1 MFFRRQKAYLGPMAH
16 RFRLGDAVDLAQA
29 RLNTPRG
36 PYKIQALMPEGRDGE
51 PQYRIKSDG
60 PGPERVVT
68 EAEITL
74 RRSKMFDA

>member
-1 MFFRRQKAYLGPMAH
+1 MPHKFRI
-16 RFRLGDAVDLAQA
+16 GDAVDLAQT
-29 RLNTPRG
+29 RINTPRG
-36 PYKIQALMPEGRDGE
+36 PYKITALMPEGRDGE

-68 EAEITL
+68 QAEIML